1 MSAPPAQNRRYGAL
15 LGVFLLVALLLAG
28 VVSYAASSSPD
39 GLDAVTQSGCEAVES
54 AGGEQLQGTCIAQ
67 NAGEHAT
74 AASPFADYAVGGNEA
89 LTGVAGVVGVIA
101 TLLVAGGLFWLLRR
115 RRTTRDPDAT

>member
-1 MSAPPAQNRRYGAL
+1 M
-15 LGVFLLVALLLAG
+15 
-28 VVSYAASSSPD
+28 
-39 GLDAVTQSGCEAVES
+39 TQSGCQAVETPD
-54 AGGEQLQGTCIAQ
+54 GEQLQGACIAQ

-74 AASPFADYAVGGNEA
+74 AGSPFADYAVGGNDA

-115 RRTTRDPDAT
+115 RPTTEDRPTTDTRDR

>member
-1 MSAPPAQNRRYGAL
+1 M
-15 LGVFLLVALLLAG
+15 LAG

-39 GLDAVTQSGCEAVES
+39 GLDAVTQSGCQAVPTGS
-54 AGGEQLQGTCIAQ
+54 GEQLQGACIAQ
-67 NAGEHAT
+67 HAGEHA
-74 AASPFADYAVGGNEA
+74 AAGSPFAGYAVGGNDA

-115 RRTTRDPDAT
+115 RRATADDRPATVDQDV